1 MIQQSFKEKATRT
14 MNPHHNEQHPDGF
27 LGDCER
33 IHREWHERARTV
45 DTDGLLALYAEDA
58 VLESPLVPAIL
69 DDKQD
74 GVVRGHRELRNFFT
88 EGAKRRPNDLV
99 RWYRT
104 GEWLTDGRRLLIWE
118 YPREAPDGDQVDLV
132 EVMEIVG
139 GKIRRHRIYWGWK
152 GCTLIASALSRQTT
166 V

>member
-1 MIQQSFKEKATRT
+1 
-14 MNPHHNEQHPDGF
+14 MNQNHNEQHSDGF
-27 LGDCER
+27 LDDCER
-33 IHREWHERARTV
+33 IHREWYECARTA

-69 DDKQD
+69 DDKRD
-74 GVVRGHRELRNFFT
+74 GVLRGHSELRRFFT

-118 YPREAPDGDQVDLV
+118 YPREAPGGDQVDLV
-132 EVMEIVG
+132 EVMEIAS

-152 GCTLIASALSRQTT
+152 GCALIAPALSHHTT
-166 V
+166 A